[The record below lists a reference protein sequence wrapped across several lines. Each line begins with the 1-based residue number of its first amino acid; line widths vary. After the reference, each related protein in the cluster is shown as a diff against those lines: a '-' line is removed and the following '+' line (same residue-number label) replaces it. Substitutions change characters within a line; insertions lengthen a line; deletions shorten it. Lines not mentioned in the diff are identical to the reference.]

1 MAIKKVILANPRGF
15 CAGVVRA
22 IEIVELA
29 LDLLPLPIYV
39 FHEIVHNQHVVE
51 RLSGRGV
58 VFVNH
63 LEEIPEDSVC
73 IFSAHGVSPSIRDLA
88 RKKRLH
94 VVDATCP
101 LVTKVHLE
109 AIRFT
114 KAGYSLIL
122 IGHLEHEEVD
132 GTMGEA
138 PIQLVSSVQDVENL
152 EVSNPDKV
160 VYLTQTTLS
169 LDDTAQIVEALRERF
184 PQMTSPSKDDICYA
198 TQNRQN
204 AVKQLANQ
212 VDLVLVVGSS
222 NSSNS
227 QRLTEVIQAAAI
239 PAYLIN
245 DETEIKPAWLDQ
257 AKSVGVT
264 AGASAPEEI
273 VLRVVDHL
281 KSSQAVQVEGLALE
295 DENVHFSISHELVQ
309 LAARTP
315 RAKK

>member
-1 MAIKKVILANPRGF
+1 MAIQKIILANPRGF

-29 LDLLPLPIYV
+29 LDLLPPPIYV
-39 FHEIVHNQHVVE
+39 FHEIVHNQHVVK
-51 RLSGRGV
+51 RLSGRGGI
-58 VFVNH
+58 FVNH
-63 LEEIPEDSVC
+63 LEEVPEDSVC

-114 KAGYSLIL
+114 KAGYSLVL
-122 IGHLEHEEVD
+122 IGHLGHEEVD

-138 PIQLVSSVQDVENL
+138 PMHLVSSVQDVESL
-152 EVSNPDKV
+152 EVPNPDKV
-160 VYLTQTTLS
+160 IYLTQTTLS
-169 LDDTAQIVEALRERF
+169 LDDTAEIVEALRTRF
-184 PQMTSPSKDDICYA
+184 PQMTSPPNDDICYA

-212 VDLVLVVGSS
+212 VDLVLVVGSL

-227 QRLTEVIQAAAI
+227 QRLKEVVQLAGV

-245 DETEIKPAWLDQ
+245 DETEIKSAWLKQ
-257 AKSVGVT
+257 AESVGVT

-273 VLRVVDHL
+273 VLRIVDHL
-281 KSSQAVQVEGLALE
+281 KSSPAIQVEGLALE
-295 DENVHFSISHELVQ
+295 DENVHFSIPQELVQ
-309 LAARTP
+309 LAAATP
-315 RAKK
+315 QAMN

>member
-1 MAIKKVILANPRGF
+1 MAIQKIILANPRGF

-22 IEIVELA
+22 IEIVERA
-29 LDLLPLPIYV
+29 LDLLPPPIYV
-39 FHEIVHNQHVVE
+39 FHEIVHNQHVVK

-63 LEEIPEDSVC
+63 LEEVPEDSVC

-114 KAGYSLIL
+114 KAGYSLVL
-122 IGHLEHEEVD
+122 IGHLGHEEID

-138 PIQLVSSVQDVENL
+138 PMHLVSSVQDVESL
-152 EVSNPDKV
+152 EVPNPDKV
-160 VYLTQTTLS
+160 IYLTQTTLS
-169 LDDTAQIVEALRERF
+169 LDDTAEIVEALRTRF
-184 PQMTSPSKDDICYA
+184 PQMTSPPNDDICYA

-212 VDLVLVVGSS
+212 VDLVLVVGSL

-227 QRLTEVIQAAAI
+227 QRLKEVVQLAGV

-245 DETEIKPAWLDQ
+245 DETEIKSAWLKQ
-257 AKSVGVT
+257 AESVGVT

-273 VLRVVDHL
+273 VLRIVDHL
-281 KSSQAVQVEGLALE
+281 KSSPAIQVEGLALE
-295 DENVHFSISHELVQ
+295 DENVHFSIPQELVQ
-309 LAARTP
+309 LAAATP
-315 RAKK
+315 QAMN

>member
-1 MAIKKVILANPRGF
+1 MAIKKIILANPRGF

-22 IEIVELA
+22 IEIVERA
-29 LDLLPLPIYV
+29 LDLLPPPIYV
-39 FHEIVHNQHVVE
+39 FHEIVHNQHVVKK
-51 RLSGRGV
+51 LSGRGV
-58 VFVNH
+58 IFVDH
-63 LEEIPEDSVC
+63 LEEVPEDSIC
-73 IFSAHGVSPSIRDLA
+73 IFSAHGVSPLIRDLA

-114 KAGYSLIL
+114 KAGYSLVL
-122 IGHLEHEEVD
+122 IGHLGHEEVD

-138 PIQLVSSVQDVENL
+138 PMQLVGSVQDVENL
-152 EVSNPDKV
+152 EVPNPEKV

-169 LDDTAQIVEALRERF
+169 LDDTAEIVEALRTRF
-184 PQMTSPSKDDICYA
+184 PHMMSPPNDDICYA

-227 QRLTEVIQAAAI
+227 QRLKEVVQSAGV

-245 DETEIKPAWLDQ
+245 NENEIKSAWLKQ
-257 AKSVGVT
+257 AESVGLT

-273 VLRVVDHL
+273 VLRIVDYL
-281 KSSQAVQVEGLALE
+281 KTSAAVEVEGLDLE
-295 DENVHFSISHELVQ
+295 DENVHFSIPQELVQ
-309 LAARTP
+309 LAATTP
-315 RAKK
+315 